1 MKRKTS
7 KELRNEIE
15 RLETLLDDCLDGAA
29 ILRTSQHALDSI
41 RTEVRDLYAALAATE
56 KRERSAARRN
66 TAARL
71 RRAGLAEAY
80 ASAGM
85 SRVRGG
91 LGGTY
96 WE

>member
-1 MKRKTS
+1 MKRTTS

-15 RLETLLDDCLDGAA
+15 RLETLLADCLDGAA
-29 ILRTSQHALDSI
+29 IISI

-66 TAARL
+66 AAARL